1 MNFLDRGDEKWLE
14 AMLDSRQRVKR
25 IKQLSEL
32 RPLMFWC
39 SVMAFIAALV
49 ASIASS
55 VSAIPK
61 GGSVFLIGLVVPFWC
76 YSGMDQEL
84 RLLKL
89 VGRLPVENVPRTEP
103 PTSDAN

>member
-1 MNFLDRGDEKWLE
+1 MNFLDRWDEKWLE
-14 AMLDSRQRVKR
+14 PMLDSSQRAKR

-32 RPLMFWC
+32 RPIGFW
-39 SVMAFIAALV
+39 SLAVAFIAALG

-55 VSAIPK
+55 VSANPK

-76 YSGMDQEL
+76 YFGMDQEL

-89 VGRLPVENVPRTEP
+89 VGRLPVDNVPRTEP
-103 PTSDAN
+103 PAADAN